1 MPRIVDIDHS
11 QTTSGTHRQGS
22 GERPLRITEIHINLR
37 DEDKLKAF
45 VNITFEDVF
54 VVRGLKVIEG
64 KDGLFVCM
72 PSRKLEDGTYK
83 DIAHPI
89 TNEFR
94 QQLETQI
101 LDEYRHMV
109 SGSTEV
115 PNAPGHGV

>member
-1 MPRIVDIDHS
+1 M
-11 QTTSGTHRQGS
+11 
-22 GERPLRITEIHINLR
+22 RITEIHINLR

-94 QQLETQI
+94 QQLEKQI
-101 LDEYRHMV
+101 LDEYRNMV
-109 SGSTEV
+109 NGSVEI
-115 PNAPGHGV
+115 PNAPGHGA